1 VNVQVNLELLAAL
14 LAGGSLIV
22 SLAVLVLV
30 WRVLRNARRSR
41 AASDE
46 RLEILREQ
54 QERLKIMGQER
65 SMLKEELERLRS
77 VLEEVEEERQL
88 ELTGPAE
95 AQEATERPE
104 QRSWWHNG
112 GSVPSHVP
120 NGLGPPES

>member
-1 VNVQVNLELLAAL
+1 VNLELLAAL

-88 ELTGPAE
+88 ELTAPAE

-104 QRSWWHNG
+104 QRSWWQRWFG
-112 GSVPSHVP
+112 A
-120 NGLGPPES
+120 

>member
-1 VNVQVNLELLAAL
+1 VNLELLAAL

-65 SMLKEELERLRS
+65 SMLKEELQRRS
-77 VLEEVEEERQL
+77 
-88 ELTGPAE
+88 
-95 AQEATERPE
+95 
-104 QRSWWHNG
+104 
-112 GSVPSHVP
+112 
-120 NGLGPPES
+120 

>member
-1 VNVQVNLELLAAL
+1 VNLELLAAL

-95 AQEATERPE
+95 AQESGDEFTMNLRKSGAYVYLPGAVLRRAPER
-104 QRSWWHNG
+104 QC
-112 GSVPSHVP
+112 
-120 NGLGPPES
+120 

>member
-1 VNVQVNLELLAAL
+1 VNLELLAAL

-88 ELTGPAE
+88 ELTAPAE
-95 AQEATERPE
+95 PE
-104 QRSWWHNG
+104 QPERRSWWRRLFEG
-112 GSVPSHVP
+112 
-120 NGLGPPES
+120 